1 MKKSD
6 FIILVDE
13 FEELASGRVSD
24 KDIDNYLRNLR
35 SLIDNEKN
43 WCSVFAMNSIAL
55 TKIEKLVPPLADRI
69 GDRIIDLTPY
79 DLEASKVVI
88 GNYLSLARIEDFD
101 KDELYPFTE
110 EAIKAILNTRDT
122 TLQGSPRF
130 IMKCCFRLLQSAAKE
145 LKSGEVID
153 EKFVK
158 LIIGDQLN

>member
-1 MKKSD
+1 
-6 FIILVDE
+6 
-13 FEELASGRVSD
+13 
-24 KDIDNYLRNLR
+24 
-35 SLIDNEKN
+35 
-43 WCSVFAMNSIAL
+43 MNSIAL

-110 EAIKAILNTRDT
+110 DAIKAILNTRDT